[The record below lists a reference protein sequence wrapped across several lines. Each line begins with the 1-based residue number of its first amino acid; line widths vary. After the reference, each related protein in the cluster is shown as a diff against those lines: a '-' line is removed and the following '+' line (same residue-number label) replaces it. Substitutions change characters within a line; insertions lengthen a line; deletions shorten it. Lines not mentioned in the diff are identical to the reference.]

1 MSWLFGSGNRR
12 TPTGQSDIRAA
23 RDRQISNLKARV
35 PGLLLK
41 STDNSLNEVQITAP
55 DGAKVVLR
63 VFLPTKFPSDRP
75 VLQLLSPVTH
85 PWVNTYMQVVGHPD
99 LHGWD
104 GTNPPLIGD
113 IVAAVIQ
120 EFGRSNGGVT
130 TSGRDQ
136 ASTVW
141 GGPIAQQPSGFSGAP
156 PAAGAFGLGNP
167 PLSHPASGPTGG
179 VASAKGYANMTSTAQ
194 RTGNEVQTRRTRPP
208 VHHTPIPDIPDTF
221 SELQGL
227 STEKL
232 NRLLG
237 DESARQA
244 LLLGMTNVVRMKDL
258 RTDVRK
264 GNVDTARLT
273 LAKQDTASVLREE
286 GEKIKAELK
295 TLQTSYE
302 DKAHG
307 GGKNMGGTA
316 DQMILKRVKHASKMA
331 DTSSERVA
339 TDFLEKRV
347 PTQDFLDEFFKERQ
361 RYHMLAAKIEC
372 MKRDIRF

>member
-1 MSWLFGSGNRR
+1 
-12 TPTGQSDIRAA
+12 
-23 RDRQISNLKARV
+23 
-35 PGLLLK
+35 
-41 STDNSLNEVQITAP
+41 
-55 DGAKVVLR
+55 
-63 VFLPTKFPSDRP
+63 
-75 VLQLLSPVTH
+75 
-85 PWVNTYMQVVGHPD
+85 MQVVGHPD

-167 PLSHPASGPTGG
+167 PVSHPASGATGG
-179 VASAKGYANMTSTAQ
+179 AASAKGYTNMTSTAQ
-194 RTGNEVQTRRTRPP
+194 RTGGEVQTRRTRPP

-264 GNVDTARLT
+264 GNVETARLT
-273 LAKQDTASVLREE
+273 LAKQDAASVLREE

-295 TLQTSYE
+295 ALQTSYE
-302 DKAHG
+302 G
-307 GGKNMGGTA
+307 VP
-316 DQMILKRVKHASKMA
+316 LRL
-331 DTSSERVA
+331 RVA
-339 TDFLEKRV
+339 KPSQVVHFLARHEVGSSRSCQTLCWLVPWVRQLHVRNSSGTTEKHHLFVR
-347 PTQDFLDEFFKERQ
+347 TQHFSLVESPKAR
-361 RYHMLAAKIEC
+361 
-372 MKRDIRF
+372 

>member
-1 MSWLFGSGNRR
+1 MPSG
-12 TPTGQSDIRAA
+12 
-23 RDRQISNLKARV
+23 
-35 PGLLLK
+35 GL
-41 STDNSLNEVQITAP
+41 
-55 DGAKVVLR
+55 
-63 VFLPTKFPSDRP
+63 P

-130 TSGRDQ
+130 SSGRDQ

-141 GGPIAQQPSGFSGAP
+141 GGSIAHQSSGFSGAP

-167 PLSHPASGPTGG
+167 PASHPASGATGG
-179 VASAKGYANMTSTAQ
+179 AASAKGYTNMTSTSQ
-194 RTGNEVQTRRTRPP
+194 RTGGEVQTRRTRPP

-221 SELQGL
+221 SELHGL

-264 GNVDTARLT
+264 GNVETARLT
-273 LAKQDTASVLREE
+273 LAKQDAASVLREE

-347 PTQDFLDEFFKERQ
+347 PTQDFLDEFLKERQ

>member
-1 MSWLFGSGNRR
+1 MSWLFGSGNRK

-23 RDRQISNLKARV
+23 RDRQISNLKERV

-130 TSGRDQ
+130 TSGRVQ

-141 GGPIAQQPSGFSGAP
+141 GGPIAQEPSGTP
-156 PAAGAFGLGNP
+156 PAVGAFGLGNP
-167 PLSHPASGPTGG
+167 PVSYPAGRATGG
-179 VASAKGYANMTSTAQ
+179 AASAKGKAHMTSTDP
-194 RTGNEVQTRRTRPP
+194 RTGGEVQTRRMRPP

-221 SELQGL
+221 GELQGL

-264 GNVDTARLT
+264 GNVETARLT
-273 LAKQDTASVLREE
+273 LAKQDAASVLREE

-295 TLQTSYE
+295 ALQTSYE

-331 DTSSERVA
+331 DTSSEQVA

-347 PTQDFLDEFFKERQ
+347 PTQDFLDEFLKERQ